1 MGAMKIAVSMD
12 SKLVAKLDR
21 MVRKKVFASRS
32 QAVRSAVRDKI
43 QRTERARLGRECAK
57 LERKVERAL
66 AEEGLPEELAEWPEY

>member
-1 MGAMKIAVSMD
+1 MAAMKIAVSMD

-32 QAVRSAVRDKI
+32 QAVRSAVREKI
-43 QRTERARLGRECAK
+43 QRTERARLARECAK
-57 LERKVERAL
+57 LEPRVERAL